1 MELKDIKDGMIVETN
16 ESMYIKVG
24 KKLFDRNYSYLCLSN
39 YNDDLTDNKHGG
51 KIWDIKAVY
60 SVNDDRCFDMRNF
73 FDKDF
78 LNLIW
83 ERETVPKLEDGMIVK
98 FLNEEYFMVMGDC
111 LHGIKG
117 TNGCFSLDSYDDNLL
132 HKNFSRFNIVE
143 VFDVNNLK
151 IDECGKL
158 IWKRN

>member
-1 MELKDIKDGMIVETN
+1 MELKDIKDGMIVETD

-24 KKLFDRNYSYLCLSN
+24 NKLFDKRFGFLYLSE
-39 YNDDLTDNKHGG
+39 YNDDLTVNKE
-51 KIWDIKAVY
+51 KVYDIKAVY
-60 SVNDDRCFDMRNF
+60 SVGNYCCSMDDF
-73 FDKDF
+73 FDKGL

-83 ERETVPKLEDGMIVK
+83 ERKAVPELEDGMIVK

-117 TNGCFSLDSYDDNLL
+117 ANGCFSLDSYGDSLL

-158 IWKRN
+158 IWKRD